1 MLVKKLMSWVAM
13 ATLVLSSQVM
23 AQDQEDPYQLLSSV
37 ATKTFDRIKS
47 ERGEIKANPEILR
60 DIMEQELLPYIDYK
74 FAALKVLGKHF
85 KSVPRERIPEYV
97 QVFRDY
103 LVTTYAL
110 AMAQYDNQTVEF
122 EPNRGEVEE
131 ERVVTVRA
139 LVKEAGR
146 PDIKLAFKVRKSNNT
161 DQWKAY
167 DMVAEGIS
175 MLSSKQSELE
185 GIIRQDGIDA
195 VIKLMKEKNAQP
207 ISLQK
212 NTEESA

>member
-1 MLVKKLMSWVAM
+1 MLVKKLMSWFAV
-13 ATLVLSSQVM
+13 ATLVLSSQVF
-23 AQDQEDPYQLLSSV
+23 AQDQDDPYQLLSSV
-37 ATKTFDRIKS
+37 AAKTFDRIKS

-60 DIMEQELLPYIDYK
+60 EIMEQELLPYIDYK

-139 LVKEAGR
+139 LVKEEGR

-161 DQWKAY
+161 EQWKAY

-212 NTEESA
+212 IAEGSA

>member
-1 MLVKKLMSWVAM
+1 MSWFAV
-13 ATLVLSSQVM
+13 ATLVLSSQVF
-23 AQDQEDPYQLLSSV
+23 AQDQDDPYQLLSSV

-60 DIMEQELLPYIDYK
+60 EIMEQELLPYIDYK

-139 LVKEAGR
+139 LVKEEGR

-161 DQWKAY
+161 EQWKAY

-212 NTEESA
+212 IAEGSA

>member
-1 MLVKKLMSWVAM
+1 MLVKKLMSWFAV
-13 ATLVLSSQVM
+13 ATLVLSSQVF
-23 AQDQEDPYQLLSSV
+23 AQDQDDPYQLLSSV

-60 DIMEQELLPYIDYK
+60 EIMEQELLPYIDYK

-139 LVKEAGR
+139 LVKEEGR

-161 DQWKAY
+161 EQWKAY

-212 NTEESA
+212 IAEGSA

>member
-1 MLVKKLMSWVAM
+1 MVVSCQVVA
-13 ATLVLSSQVM
+13 
-23 AQDQEDPYQLLSSV
+23 QESDDPYQLLSTV
-37 ATKTFDRIKS
+37 ATKTFDRIKG
-47 ERGEIKANPEILR
+47 ERGDIQANPELLR
-60 DIMEQELLPYIDYK
+60 QIMEQELLPYIDYK

-110 AMAQYDNQTVEF
+110 ALAQYDNQTVEF
-122 EPNRGEVEE
+122 EPNRGELDED
-131 ERVVTVRA
+131 RVVTVRA
-139 LVKEAGR
+139 LIKEPGR

-161 DQWKAY
+161 EQWKAY

-207 ISLQK
+207 INLQK
-212 NTEESA
+212 VAKDNA